1 MAMLSRL
8 DEAVLAF
15 AEHLR
20 HRPLSDNTRKAFLG
34 DVNLFV
40 RFLTAEGKPNPA
52 LRALTSAHIRAFI
65 AREEARR
72 NANSPKSIERRLT
85 SLKVFFR
92 WLHESGHIAVNP
104 ADPIPYKPVVDPLPE
119 YLSDAQARAVVRAAQ
134 VVAEGRRRDT
144 RPLAIIHLVL
154 ETGIKKSE
162 CLRLTRDDLDLDARW
177 VRIRYAKRHLK
188 FKERDLS
195 FSPECRQALVRHLE
209 RYQPRGRLFDCTG
222 RNIEYTFNRKVA
234 PLAGLEALTFE
245 MLRWTCALRDYQ
257 SGELD
262 EEALQYKYG
271 LSDIAWREMEHKLTR
286 ILASQ
291 SERISGAES
300 RRPG

>member
-20 HRPLSDNTRKAFLG
+20 RRPLSDNTRKAFLG

-40 RFLTAEGKPNPA
+40 RFLTAEGKPNPV
-52 LRALTSAHIRAFI
+52 LRTLTSAHIRAFI
-65 AREEARR
+65 AREEARQ

-104 ADPIPYKPVVDPLPE
+104 ADPIPYKPVVDPLPA
-119 YLSDAQARAVVRAAQ
+119 YLSDAQARAVIQAAQ

-162 CLRLTRDDLDLDARW
+162 CLRLTRDDIDLDACR

-222 RNIEYTFNRKVA
+222 RNIEYAFNRKVA

-262 EEALQYKYG
+262 KEALQYKYG

-286 ILASQ
+286 ILASRSDQ
-291 SERISGAES
+291 D
-300 RRPG
+300 